1 MTKPV
6 IARDEL
12 LRLLA
17 QMPFLDRLEMAAISG
32 RSRGA
37 VYDAVAKLE
46 ARGMVEAVP
55 HASPLIPPTRRYRL
69 TAAGA
74 RRLAE
79 AQGVAV
85 DRLLRDHPLAARGQ
99 RALLDR
105 LDAVAVIY
113 RLAVAVSD
121 LRHPV
126 GFRWY
131 RALPMDA
138 ALVLPDAT
146 TLAVVRLGNALDRT
160 AVAKRLSRLCRGPQ
174 PGGFLIVVPDETR
187 LRQARRLLRGAHAP
201 AALAT
206 ERDAAWASP
215 GHRVW
220 RLPGGSAAVS
230 LAEAILRANPGG
242 NLPTEPPP
250 ARLSLPDDLDAAGPT
265 ASGAPAQRL
274 LPARLRPAEKRALD
288 LLADWPWLT
297 LDHLAGLLGVTA
309 QRASQVATVL
319 EDHGLVRVIRRDR
332 RRLALTDAGL
342 TLLARRDRASVGL
355 ARRRW
360 SVVPTGDAS
369 GGEGDWRGV
378 AGRRSRQLLRDL
390 DHTAAV
396 HAFAAALAR
405 QARQTGWQVEQ
416 LDPPHRAARFFRH
429 YGRLRSLHPDAFFML
444 RRDGRFR
451 PFFLEWERRAV
462 RPVTMASRI
471 APYLRYYSS
480 HRPIDDHGAAP
491 FLLAVF
497 DDPIAQTHFLEV
509 ARREMD
515 RLRTTVP
522 LLVSN
527 REAVERAGP
536 LGPAWLIPGHWDP
549 VAPLNQDD

>member
-1 MTKPV
+1 
-6 IARDEL
+6 
-12 LRLLA
+12 
-17 QMPFLDRLEMAAISG
+17 
-32 RSRGA
+32 
-37 VYDAVAKLE
+37 
-46 ARGMVEAVP
+46 MV
-55 HASPLIPPTRRYRL
+55 
-69 TAAGA
+69 
-74 RRLAE
+74 
-79 AQGVAV
+79 
-85 DRLLRDHPLAARGQ
+85 RLLRDHPLAARGQ
-99 RALLDR
+99 RALLER

-113 RLAVAVSD
+113 RLAVAVAD

-126 GFRWY
+126 RFRWY
-131 RALPMDA
+131 RALPPDA
-138 ALVLPDAT
+138 GLVLPDAT

-174 PGGFLIVVPDETR
+174 PGGFLVVVPDETR
-187 LRQARRLLRGAHAP
+187 LRQARRLLLGAHAP

-215 GHRVW
+215 GDRVW
-220 RLPGGSAAVS
+220 RLPGGSVAVS

-242 NLPTEPPP
+242 NLPDEPPP
-250 ARLSLPDDLDAAGPT
+250 ARRVLPDDLNAAGPI
-265 ASGAPAQRL
+265 AHGALAQRL

-369 GGEGDWRGV
+369 GGGANDWRSV

-416 LDPPHRAARFFRH
+416 LDPPHRASRYFRH

-549 VAPLNQDD
+549 VAPLDPDD